1 MNNNSPTASL
11 LIIGNEILSGRTQ
24 DKNLNYIAKG
34 LGKIGVKFME
44 VRVVPDVHE
53 TIIDTVNQMREN
65 FDYVF
70 TTGGIG
76 PTHDDITAECIAKA
90 FGVGLKINDEFYKK
104 IEEYYKGDL
113 NEGRIKMVTLPEG
126 AKPISNPI
134 STAPG
139 FYIENVYVMAG
150 IPNVMQ
156 AMFDEVKGTL
166 RHGALVL
173 SKEIKIIEVSESIIA
188 TPLSNLQD
196 EYDNVEIGSYPF
208 VEGNKIGVSLVF
220 RSDDEA
226 ALDECLAKMNTVLKK
241 AELV

>member
-1 MNNNSPTASL
+1 MTNNSPTASL

-34 LGKIGVKFME
+34 LGEIGIRFME
-44 VRVVPDVHE
+44 VRVVPDIHQ
-53 TIIDTVNQMREN
+53 TIIDTVNDLRAK

-76 PTHDDITAECIAKA
+76 PTHDDITTESISKA
-90 FGVGLKINDEFYKK
+90 FEVQPKIKEVSFQKLK
-104 IEEYYKGDL
+104 EYYKGEL
-113 NEGRIKMVTLPEG
+113 NEGRKKMAILPDG
-126 AKPISNPI
+126 ATPINNPI
-134 STAPG
+134 SAAPG

-166 RHGALVL
+166 KHGSVL
-173 SKEIKIIEVSESIIA
+173 ISKEIKTFTTESKIS
-188 TPLSNLQD
+188 TPLGKLQD

-208 VEGNKIGVSLVF
+208 IEGSKIGVSLVL
-220 RSDDEA
+220 RSDDEN
-226 ALDECLAKMNTVLKK
+226 ALNECIEKLKDF
-241 AELV
+241 L

>member
-1 MNNNSPTASL
+1 MTNNSPTAAL

-34 LGKIGVKFME
+34 LGEVGIKFME
-44 VRVVPDVHE
+44 VRVIPDIHL
-53 TIIDTVNQMREN
+53 TIIDTLNEMRAK

-90 FGVGLKINDEFYKK
+90 FGVELKVN
-104 IEEYYKGDL
+104 EEYYKKIYEYYKGEL
-113 NEGRIKMVTLPEG
+113 NEGRIKMVTLPDG
-126 AKPISNPI
+126 AVPIANPI

-139 FYIENVYVMAG
+139 FYIQNVYVMAG

-156 AMFDEVKGTL
+156 AMFDAVKGTL
-166 RHGALVL
+166 KHGAVVL
-173 SKEIKIIEVSESIIA
+173 SKEIRIYASESKIA
-188 TPLSNLQD
+188 TPLSKLQD

-208 VEGNKIGVSLVF
+208 VEDNKIGVILVF
-220 RSDDEA
+220 RSSDEA
-226 ALDECLAKMNTVLKK
+226 ALDECLGKMNTVLQRSKI
-241 AELV
+241 A

>member
-1 MNNNSPTASL
+1 MTNNSPTASL

-34 LGKIGVKFME
+34 LGEIGIRFME
-44 VRVVPDVHE
+44 VRVVPDIHQ
-53 TIIDTVNQMREN
+53 TIIDTVNDLRAK

-76 PTHDDITAECIAKA
+76 PTHDDITTESISKA
-90 FGVGLKINDEFYKK
+90 FEVEPKINEVSFQKLK
-104 IEEYYKGDL
+104 EYYKGEL
-113 NEGRIKMVTLPEG
+113 NEGRKKMAILPDG
-126 AKPISNPI
+126 ATPINNPI
-134 STAPG
+134 SAAPG

-166 RHGALVL
+166 KHGSVL
-173 SKEIKIIEVSESIIA
+173 ISKEIKTFTTESKIS
-188 TPLSNLQD
+188 TPLGKLQD

-208 VEGNKIGVSLVF
+208 IEGSKIGVSLVL
-220 RSDDEA
+220 RSDDEN
-226 ALDECLAKMNTVLKK
+226 ALNECIEKLKDF
-241 AELV
+241 L